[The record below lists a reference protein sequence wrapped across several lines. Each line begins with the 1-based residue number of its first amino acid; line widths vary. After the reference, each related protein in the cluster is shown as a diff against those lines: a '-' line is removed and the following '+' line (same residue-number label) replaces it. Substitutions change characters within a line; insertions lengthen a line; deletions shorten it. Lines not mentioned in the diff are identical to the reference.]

1 MSRWWRWVHVYGS
14 MLILSLLLF
23 FSVTGITLNHPELR
37 SSLGAQSTE
46 VTLQLPSHLQQL
58 PFTDDALANAASAKQ
73 IANWLR
79 ESQQI
84 LGAVEHF
91 RFEPSESVLE
101 LDFKRPAGYSN
112 AEIDLKSGEVVLL
125 SEHQGV
131 LALLN
136 DLHKGRD
143 AGFAWKLLLDIAALL
158 CIVVAVSGLYL
169 LWRAQKLRHK
179 GLYTASIATV
189 LVYLVYQLALHP

>member
-1 MSRWWRWVHVYGS
+1 MARWWRWVHVYGS
-14 MLILSLLLF
+14 MVILSLWLF
-23 FSVTGITLNHPELR
+23 FSVTGITLNHPEWR
-37 SSLGAQSTE
+37 SSFGASSVEQ
-46 VTLQLPSHLQQL
+46 TLQLPASLQQL
-58 PFTDDALANAASAKQ
+58 AFGDDALVNAAHASQ
-73 IANWLR
+73 IALWLR

-84 LGAVEHF
+84 VGAVEHF
-91 RFEPSESVLE
+91 RFEPSEQRLE

-112 AEIDLKSGEVVLL
+112 AEIDLNSGEVLL
-125 SEHQGV
+125 LTEHQGV

-143 AGFAWKLLLDIAALL
+143 AGLAWKWLLDVAALL
-158 CIVVAVSGLYL
+158 CIVVALSGFYL

-189 LVYLVYQLALHP
+189 LVFLVYQLALHP